1 MRFLLDENVDAR
13 VRRVFTERSHE
24 CWTVPEANLAG
35 DTDDEV
41 TVYAMDHHAVV
52 VTHDVEFSKPA
63 SELPSASTSTSS
75 VTRWTRPPFCATTS
89 TQ

>member
-35 DTDDEV
+35 DTDDDV
-41 TVYAMDHHAVV
+41 TVYAMDHDAVV
-52 VTHDVEFSKPA
+52 VTHDIEFSKRRERA
-63 SELPSASTSTSS
+63 AIGSTCT
-75 VTRWTRPPFCATTS
+75 
-89 TQ
+89 